1 MKRDNSSKCNALIQE
16 AHQFHQQGEIA
27 KAEAACR
34 KVQKLE
40 PLNFNALQMLGAI
53 ALESKNY
60 KQAIKFLTVA
70 YNLHRN
76 IPGLNVNLGLA
87 YKDNKQPTQ
96 AKTCFERAIKLD
108 SNFAPA
114 YYNLAFI
121 MAEEGDL
128 TASFTMLGEADRCRP
143 DHIPTLEL
151 LANVLKRL
159 GYFTEAI
166 AHYHR
171 VLEFGLPSA
180 ELYFAVG
187 HCHQANEENQE
198 AVEAYEK
205 AIELNPERID
215 IRAKLADAL
224 DSLNRTDEASAQA
237 QSILAAHP
245 AQPIANLVISRI
257 KRRAGN
263 LIGARDQLLGLPQQ
277 SPPDDVDAAVL
288 TELGMVQDV
297 LGDHQA
303 AFKAFNQAN
312 GMIADLPSTQ
322 EIDSERALQ
331 LIESCKH
338 ELANSQRTQHQ
349 IDDKYPD
356 PVFLV
361 GFPRS
366 GTTLTE
372 QILASH
378 ASVVTSDERTVLHN
392 IATSMSTILGREL
405 EYPNCLD
412 ELTSSDVIQLRQY
425 YWTQMTDEYGELIL
439 DKLFVDKM
447 PLNLIHLGLIEVIF
461 PKAKIIVAL
470 RDPRDVCLSCFMQLF
485 DMNESM
491 VQFLSLEK
499 TAQYYAAVMG
509 LWLSHKEKLQLPW
522 VESKYEDI
530 VTDLN
535 TATQKLNNFL
545 NLEAASSQEKFY
557 EHAAKQAISTP
568 SYRDVSTPVYDRAKG
583 RWRHY
588 AVEIGTSLSALE
600 PYIKNFDYQ
609 QN

>member
-1 MKRDNSSKCNALIQE
+1 MKRDKSSKCDALIQE

-40 PLNFNALQMLGAI
+40 PLNFNALQMLGAM

-60 KQAIKFLTVA
+60 KQAIKFLTAAFNV
-70 YNLHRN
+70 HRD

-96 AKTCFERAIKLD
+96 AKACFERAIKLD
-108 SNFAPA
+108 PNFGPA

-121 MAEEGDL
+121 LAEEDDL
-128 TASFTMLGEADRCRP
+128 LASFTMLGEAERCRP

-166 AHYHR
+166 AHYRR
-171 VLEFGLPSA
+171 VLEVGSPTS
-180 ELYFAVG
+180 ELYFAIG
-187 HCHQANEENQE
+187 HCYQADEANQE
-198 AVEAYEK
+198 AVEAYTK
-205 AIELNPERID
+205 AIELNPERVD
-215 IRAKLADAL
+215 IRAKLAEAL
-224 DSLNRTDEASAQA
+224 ESLNQIDEAREQAQA
-237 QSILAAHP
+237 ILDEHP
-245 AQPIANLVISRI
+245 EQPIANLVISRI
-257 KRRAGN
+257 ERRAGN
-263 LIGARDQLLGLPQQ
+263 LVGARDLLLCLPGRN
-277 SPPDDVDAAVL
+277 PADDIDAAVL
-288 TELGMVQDV
+288 TELGMVQDI

-303 AFKAFNQAN
+303 AFNAFEQAN
-312 GMIADLPSTQ
+312 GIIADLPSTKG
-322 EIDSERALQ
+322 IDPERALQ
-331 LIESCKH
+331 LIENCKD
-338 ELANSQRTQHQ
+338 ELARSHRTQHQ
-349 IDDKYPD
+349 IDDEYPD

-378 ASVVTSDERTVLHN
+378 SSVVTSDERTVLHN
-392 IATSMSTILGREL
+392 IAISMSTILGREL
-405 EYPNCLD
+405 DYPSCLD
-412 ELTSSDVIQLRQY
+412 KLTESDILQLRKH
-425 YWTQMTDEYGELIL
+425 YWTQMIDAFGEAIL

-447 PLNLIHLGLIEVIF
+447 PLNLIHLGLIETIF
-461 PKAKIIVAL
+461 PNSRIIVAL

-491 VQFLSLEK
+491 VQFLSLET
-499 TAQYYAAVMG
+499 TAKYYAAVMG
-509 LWLSHKEKLQLPW
+509 LWLSHKENFKLPW
-522 VESKYEDI
+522 VESRYEDI
-530 VTDLN
+530 VADLN
-535 TATQKLNNFL
+535 AATAKLNAFL
-545 NLEAASSQEKFY
+545 GLETASTQEKFY

-583 RWRHY
+583 RWKY
-588 AVEIGTSLSALE
+588 YVTPMGPALNALE
-600 PYIKNFDYQ
+600 PYIEAFDY
-609 QN
+609 N